1 MASEAQRRA
10 VKSFRKRRRKAGVVR
25 FEVAAPARDKELIR
39 GVARRL
45 SEAGPGAEEVRAE
58 LRKLT
63 GESFLDEVGGIWRAL
78 RESPLVGADV
88 EFPREHGHDRKVD
101 L

>member
-1 MASEAQRRA
+1 LASEAQRRA
-10 VKSFRKRRRKAGVVR
+10 VKTFRKRRRKAGVVR

-45 SEAGPGAEEVRAE
+45 VEAGPSAEQLRSE
-58 LRKLT
+58 LRKLADAT
-63 GESFLDEVGGIWRAL
+63 GAEEIGGIWRAL
-78 RESPLVGADV
+78 RESPLVGSDV
-88 EFPREHGHDRKVD
+88 EFRREHGRDRKVE